1 MGCALSTWEVFAV
14 LKWAGKVVVFIPYSV
29 VPSAKNTE
37 FCNHF
42 HLMHPIQANGYD
54 IHFGEHGYE
63 ALNQLLRD
71 GNFTTLFVL
80 VDSNTNEHCLPYFLS
95 LVETELAIEIIE
107 FDAGED
113 VKNIDSCIEIWNV
126 LTELGA
132 DRKSLI
138 LNVGG
143 GVVTDMGGFA
153 AATFKRGIPFVNV
166 PTSLLAMVD
175 ASVGGKTGIDLGPL
189 KNQIGVIATPVMV
202 LIDTVFLD
210 TLPQREMLAGLAE
223 MLKHGLIADKSYW
236 EKFLDL
242 KNLDSADLGGL
253 IYESIVI
260 KNQIVLQDPGE
271 QNVRKALNFGHTL
284 GHAIESLFLENPD
297 RGLVLHGEAVAAGM
311 LMESHL
317 SMSMRLLSAE
327 EYFQIRYVIK
337 ELYED
342 VPLDE
347 NDLGRLI
354 GFMAHD
360 KKSEQGTPRFTLLR
374 GIGQFE
380 INQIAD
386 NERIMN
392 AIRSY
397 RP

>member
-1 MGCALSTWEVFAV
+1 MPVAQGAHAGIHRAKNV
-14 LKWAGKVVVFIPYSV
+14 LVFIPYSV
-29 VPSAKNTE
+29 VRSVKNTE

-175 ASVGGKTGIDLGPL
+175 ASVGGKTGVDLGPL
-189 KNQIGVIATPVMV
+189 KNQIGVVATPVMV

-347 NDLGRLI
+347 NDLERLI

-386 NERIMN
+386 NERITN

>member
-1 MGCALSTWEVFAV
+1 MQ
-14 LKWAGKVVVFIPYSV
+14 
-29 VPSAKNTE
+29 
-37 FCNHF
+37 
-42 HLMHPIQANGYD
+42 PIQANGYP
-54 IHFGEHGYE
+54 IHFGNPGYE
-63 ALNQLLRD
+63 ALNQFLHE
-71 GNFTTLFVL
+71 GQFTTLFVL
-80 VDSNTNEHCLPYFLS
+80 ADSNTNEHCLPYFLS

-107 FDAGED
+107 FDAGEE
-113 VKNIDSCIEIWNV
+113 VKNIESCIEIWNV

-132 DRKSLI
+132 DRKSLV

-153 AATFKRGIPFVNV
+153 AATFKRGIPFINI

-175 ASVGGKTGIDLGPL
+175 ASIGGKTGVDLGPL
-189 KNQIGVIATPVMV
+189 KNQVGVIAAPEMV

-210 TLPQREMLAGLAE
+210 TLPQREMLSGLAE

-260 KNQIVLQDPGE
+260 KNQIVMEDPDERGA
-271 QNVRKALNFGHTL
+271 RKALNFGHTL

-297 RGLVLHGEAVAAGM
+297 RGIVLHGEAVAAGM

-342 VPLDE
+342 IPLDG
-347 NDLGRLI
+347 NDLEKLVA
-354 GFMAHD
+354 FMAHD
-360 KKSEQGTPRFTLLR
+360 KKSELGTPRFTLLK
-374 GIGQFE
+374 GIGHYE
-380 INQIAD
+380 INQIVD
-386 NERIMN
+386 NERIAN
-392 AIRSY
+392 AVRSY
-397 RP
+397 CP

>member
-1 MGCALSTWEVFAV
+1 MQ
-14 LKWAGKVVVFIPYSV
+14 
-29 VPSAKNTE
+29 
-37 FCNHF
+37 
-42 HLMHPIQANGYD
+42 PIQANGYS
-54 IHFGEHGYE
+54 IHFGTPGYE
-63 ALNQLLRD
+63 TLNQFLRE
-71 GNFTTLFVL
+71 GQFTTLFVL
-80 VDSNTNEHCLPYFLS
+80 ADSNTNEHCLPYFLS
-95 LVETELAIEIIE
+95 LIETELAIEIIE
-107 FDAGED
+107 FDAGEE
-113 VKNIDSCIEIWNV
+113 VKNIESCIEIWNV

-132 DRKSLI
+132 DRKSLV

-153 AATFKRGIPFVNV
+153 AATFKRGIPFINI

-175 ASVGGKTGIDLGPL
+175 ASIGGKTGVDLGPL
-189 KNQIGVIATPVMV
+189 KNQVGVIAAPEMV

-260 KNQIVLQDPGE
+260 KNQIVLQDPEEKGA
-271 QNVRKALNFGHTL
+271 RKALNFGHTL
-284 GHAIESLFLENPD
+284 GHAIESLFLENPE
-297 RGLVLHGEAVAAGM
+297 RGIVLHGEAVAAGM

-327 EYFQIRYVIK
+327 EYFQVRYVIK

-342 VPLDE
+342 ILLDE
-347 NDLGRLI
+347 NDLEKLVA
-354 GFMAHD
+354 FMAHD
-360 KKSEQGTPRFTLLR
+360 KKSELGTPRFTLLN
-374 GIGQFE
+374 GIGHYE
-380 INQIAD
+380 INQIVD
-386 NERIMN
+386 NERIAN
-392 AIRSY
+392 AVRSY
-397 RP
+397 CP